1 MLIDLWATAW
11 SNRPDR
17 GRRTIRNLPS
27 QVGRL
32 IEAAADRAGNARQIC
47 DGLAGLPRRHLA
59 RLLPLHKINALC
71 SAVMLA
77 MGFLLGTAEVRAQ
90 EKAQAPDQR
99 ESVVDPNTFLHLK
112 LPKEQAMAFYQAW
125 TRAHA
130 DLDHGRAPEDLRNQ
144 WQRDIEFASRDAA
157 ENGLV
162 VSI

>member
-1 MLIDLWATAW
+1 
-11 SNRPDR
+11 
-17 GRRTIRNLPS
+17 
-27 QVGRL
+27 
-32 IEAAADRAGNARQIC
+32 
-47 DGLAGLPRRHLA
+47 
-59 RLLPLHKINALC
+59 
-71 SAVMLA
+71 MLA